1 MSIPYLTIYSK
12 IQKKIMCGANKKDL
26 VKIIHKLCEMKGISL
41 IEWKVCKDHVHM
53 SVAIPPQLCVFEVV
67 AYLIFKRKECTNVF

>member
-1 MSIPYLTIYSK
+1 
-12 IQKKIMCGANKKDL
+12 MCGANKKDL

-53 SVAIPPQLCVFEVV
+53 SVAIPP
-67 AYLIFKRKECTNVF
+67 